1 MKKLEDSFR
10 HKGLR
15 KKLIEEL
22 EAKGVQDKAV
32 LNAMLKMPRHFF
44 FDGAFVEKAYTNLA
58 FPIGAGQTISHPM
71 TVAVQSS
78 LLEIK
83 KRDKVLEIGTG
94 CGYQTAILDILGAQ
108 IFTIERQRELYE
120 KTKSLLPKI
129 GHKARFFY
137 GDGYKGLL
145 AFAPFDKI
153 IVTCGAPFIPE
164 DLKSQLK
171 VGGIMIIPV
180 GGDEGQKMIRLIKTS
195 ENEFEQKDFGDFRFV
210 PMLQNKE

>member
-1 MKKLEDSFR
+1 MKALVDSFR

-15 KKLIEEL
+15 KKLVGEL
-22 EAKGVQDKAV
+22 RDKGFSDERV
-32 LNAMLKMPRHFF
+32 LQAMMEMPRHFF

-78 LLEIK
+78 LLDIK
-83 KRDKVLEIGTG
+83 PREKVLEIGTG
-94 CGYQTAILDILGAQ
+94 CGYQTAILEILGAKV
-108 IFTIERQRELYE
+108 FTVERQRELYD

-129 GHKARFFY
+129 GHNPRFFY
-137 GDGYKGLL
+137 GDGYKGLP

-164 DLKSQLK
+164 DLKAQLK
-171 VGGIMIIPV
+171 VGGILVIPV
-180 GGDEGQKMIRLIKTS
+180 GGDEGQKMMRLIKQS
-195 ENEFEQKDFGDFRFV
+195 ETAFETKDFGDFRFV
-210 PMLQNKE
+210 PMLEDKE